1 MIINSTRWFL
11 PMNQFGQLALA
22 RRQPQRKLRSKDQ
35 DDNDGDDH
43 QNVGRYCED
52 DDDNDD

>member
-1 MIINSTRWFL
+1 
-11 PMNQFGQLALA
+11 MNQFGQLALA